1 NNNLPYNQFHV
12 NTSYDGSLVIKVI
25 DDINVN
31 RYKGIHTILPNGTA
45 IDINLDFSHHNN
57 ISVGRIYP
65 LTMKLYLLLYDG
77 IVNGSNQ
84 VTGMIIDWNKQI
96 IKDQS
101 DNNVT
106 WTLYNLQQQD
116 NIGVIANNSFNLP
129 TNSTLEYVFP
139 IVDGSYGFVISEI
152 SNDNSTSIPNIYLY
166 YKFLSSTTH
175 KVSEN
180 FLLYFAR
187 NISSI
192 LYVSC
197 SPSYSEDGNTCMIS
211 TPVEKSQSG
220 STIITYQIDFLS
232 SGSVVNLQSR
242 YKQFLNSSN
251 GQLYFNIK
259 QLFYGGSI
267 ITSWTFQCI
276 ESEYL
281 TGYSAANGDTCKPK
295 NLTGYI
301 IPPNGNEK
309 QWDLLPI
316 SLFSDAVFDIM
327 KNNTYILYI
336 EYGIGNWS
344 IFSFDLPKF
353 REDFGYENP
362 NIISVYPRIND
373 TILPYTTSVNIS
385 FTNSITNKIQKFYS
399 GNSEDCAISNNT
411 NSVLCNISTS
421 IFNQWNSSYMIVVD
435 NNFVKYSLTDEPIYG
450 IVESLWTFNT
460 NLQTQPVMHS
470 DSAVVIV
477 RLTGDGTTVYNSLS
491 SSEKPIFLN
500 GLQNELVE
508 SIPTTHDRLRLTN
521 RIQYDPSSQY
531 LIQIEILAPN
541 DNYQTPVYQII
552 KDMNA
557 LIKEKDTSIMS
568 MNNHTKY
575 LDSSYGVTVNLNLWD
590 DIKFKLLGLLIG
602 FIVLSIIALWARH
615 KSPEGSF
622 FTIFSMTFI
631 LLDLIM
637 DILFIV
643 KNGNDVPLVTSEL
656 QSNKPFEK
664 WFGKYSKFISIFT
677 MLSISDIALLE
688 CLTSKFGGFE
698 LFDAPFSAN
707 AQKLIFW
714 GTTINIFIENIPQF
728 IIQCTM

>member
-1 NNNLPYNQFHV
+1 
-12 NTSYDGSLVIKVI
+12 
-25 DDINVN
+25 
-31 RYKGIHTILPNGTA
+31 
-45 IDINLDFSHHNN
+45 
-57 ISVGRIYP
+57 
-65 LTMKLYLLLYDG
+65 
-77 IVNGSNQ
+77 
-84 VTGMIIDWNKQI
+84 
-96 IKDQS
+96 
-101 DNNVT
+101 
-106 WTLYNLQQQD
+106 QQD
-116 NIGVIANNSFNLP
+116 NIVVIANNSFNL
-129 TNSTLEYVFP
+129 TTDSTLEYVFP
-139 IVDGSYGFVISEI
+139 IVDGSYGFVISER
-152 SNDNSTSIPNIYLY
+152 STDNSTSIPNIYLY

-175 KVSEN
+175 KVSEK

-211 TPVEKSQSG
+211 TPVEESQSG

-242 YKQFLNSSN
+242 YKQFLNFSD
-251 GQLYFNIK
+251 GQIYFNIN

-267 ITSWTFQCI
+267 VTSWTFQCI
-276 ESEYL
+276 ISRPKTV
-281 TGYSAANGDTCKPK
+281 TGKSAANGTTCQPK

-316 SLFSDAVFDIM
+316 SLFSNAVFDIM

-336 EYGIGNWS
+336 EYDIGNWS
-344 IFSFDLPKF
+344 LFSFDLPKF

-373 TILPYTTSVNIS
+373 TIMPYTTSVNIS
-385 FTNSITNKIQKFYS
+385 FTNSISKSINNFSIYQIDDITKQTKFRKFYS
-399 GNSEDCAISNNT
+399 GNSEDCAISKNT

-450 IVESLWTFNT
+450 IVENIWTFNT

-477 RLTGDGTTVYNSLS
+477 RLTGDGTTEYNSLS

-500 GLQNELVE
+500 SLQNELVE

-521 RIQYDPSSQY
+521 RIQYDTSSQY

-568 MNNHTKY
+568 MNIHTKY

-602 FIVLSIIALWARH
+602 FIVLSIIALWARRRC
-615 KSPEGSF
+615 PE
-622 FTIFSMTFI
+622 
-631 LLDLIM
+631 LI
-637 DILFIV
+637 I
-643 KNGNDVPLVTSEL
+643 SEL
-656 QSNKPFEK
+656 QYKSFHT
-664 WFGKYSKFISIFT
+664 WFSKYTKFISIFT
-677 MLSISDIALLE
+677 ILSISDIALLE
-688 CLTSKFGGFE
+688 CLTSKFGGFGFFE
-698 LFDAPFSAN
+698 APFSDN

-714 GTTINIFIENIPQF
+714 GTTINIFIENIPQL
-728 IIQCTM
+728 IIQ